1 MGCVSRRMFRV
12 EEAQLGMQPLT
23 ASRCLE
29 MEEGHEEEEAQDGLL
44 AGDRQERRW
53 NPWVFGA
60 CLLAVTT
67 FILVLGDILRR
78 DGLTSKAPA
87 TTKHASATSAG
98 WAISR
103 DLLPDDHQKEEL
115 IKRAFSDPAFM
126 WGCATSAYQVE
137 GAWNKDGRK
146 PSIWDKFTHDGRAF
160 KGSSGD
166 DACDYYH
173 RYEEDLAR
181 ISEYGFNT
189 YRFSISWTRVFPLDE
204 DGNMYM
210 NEKGVQFY
218 KNVLRILAD
227 RGITPIV
234 TMFHWD
240 LPAELDWLDEEVV
253 DYFLRYAEFLLATF
267 PEVNWWSTFNEPW
280 TFCTMGYALG
290 LHAPGKQSQY
300 LQYSCGHNVLR
311 AHARAVDLFRRKFFR
326 PGMKIGLVLNYDF
339 PFPKDPENPHDLDA
353 VQVDAI
359 KGVGWFADPI
369 YKGDYPELLKEIIG
383 EHLPR
388 FTTEE
393 KNLLLKASNHE
404 YNYYGLNTY
413 SGRYVEAVHNHS
425 WSPKQS
431 FWKDDEPIGFPFIH
445 AWLYKVPQE
454 ILLHLRWVNDRYH
467 PPGIIITENGC
478 ADPGNTEYEYT
489 VDDWHRVGFF
499 RDYLAKVAEAVFE
512 GIPVVG
518 YTAWA
523 LIDNFEWADGYQRRF
538 GITYNDFGRQKR
550 TPKKSAKWF
559 QKLLTSI

>member
-1 MGCVSRRMFRV
+1 
-12 EEAQLGMQPLT
+12 
-23 ASRCLE
+23 
-29 MEEGHEEEEAQDGLL
+29 
-44 AGDRQERRW
+44 
-53 NPWVFGA
+53 
-60 CLLAVTT
+60 
-67 FILVLGDILRR
+67 
-78 DGLTSKAPA
+78 
-87 TTKHASATSAG
+87 
-98 WAISR
+98 
-103 DLLPDDHQKEEL
+103 
-115 IKRAFSDPAFM
+115 
-126 WGCATSAYQVE
+126 
-137 GAWNKDGRK
+137 
-146 PSIWDKFTHDGRAF
+146 
-160 KGSSGD
+160 
-166 DACDYYH
+166 
-173 RYEEDLAR
+173 
-181 ISEYGFNT
+181 
-189 YRFSISWTRVFPLDE
+189 
-204 DGNMYM
+204 
-210 NEKGVQFY
+210 
-218 KNVLRILAD
+218 
-227 RGITPIV
+227 
-234 TMFHWD
+234 MFHWD

-300 LQYSCGHNVLR
+300 LQYKCGHNVLR
-311 AHARAVDLFRRKFFR
+311 AHARAVELFRRKFYR

-388 FTTEE
+388 FTEEE
-393 KNLLLKASNHE
+393 KKLLLQASNRE

-478 ADPGNTEYEYT
+478 SDPGNTEYEYT

-499 RDYLAKVAEAVFE
+499 RDYLAKVAEAVYE
-512 GIPVVG
+512 GIPVIG